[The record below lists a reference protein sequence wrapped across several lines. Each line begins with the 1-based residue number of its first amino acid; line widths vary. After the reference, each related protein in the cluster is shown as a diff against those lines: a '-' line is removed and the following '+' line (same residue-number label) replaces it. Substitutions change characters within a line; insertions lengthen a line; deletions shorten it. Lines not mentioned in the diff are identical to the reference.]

1 MSSGFVTGLFS
12 IPEGMA
18 YASIGG
24 FAAPLGLWSGV
35 VPTIVGSMLARTV
48 LMVTT
53 LTSAIALS
61 SQSVMAAAGLDP
73 GDVGGI
79 ATLTVLVGLIMLVM
93 GLLRMGS
100 VMAFVSTA
108 VMTGFTTG
116 IAVQILAGVVNDA
129 TGYSPASSNTVG
141 KLVEAVA
148 HVGDWDAPTVAVA
161 LGTLAVWFIA
171 RRVRALRALAT
182 LVALVVASIVAFLF
196 ARDVETVAD
205 IAAVPRSLPP
215 FTLPDLAAFPA
226 LIAGAV
232 AVALVALAQA
242 AGIGAAVA
250 NPDGSR
256 ADASKDF
263 VAQGAA
269 NVAGGFFGALPTG
282 GSLSRTG
289 VATSAGARTRWAGI
303 FAGVSL
309 GLIVLLVGPVAG
321 EIPMAVIGGLML
333 IIGAEII
340 EGRVADIRLVARTS
354 TGSLAAMAVTF
365 VATTAL
371 PLQQAIFIGAALS
384 IMLTAVQN
392 SRAGRLVEVVR
403 GRDGWTVHDAPAVLP
418 SHRTTVLHYSGHGFF
433 AEVGPLDEEWPDTS
447 GVTDAALVISV
458 RGSLG
463 VPSATFLKMLG
474 RRSAEMR
481 EQGVGLVIC
490 GVPPRLHALLE
501 RTGALEA
508 LGPENVVAATSTLM
522 ESVDRGHARAEEMR
536 AQLRAREE

>member
-73 GDVGGI
+73 GDIGAV
-79 ATLTVLVGLIMLVM
+79 ATLAVLVGLIMLAM

-116 IAVQILAGVVNDA
+116 IAVQILAGVVTDA

-148 HVGDWDAPTVAVA
+148 HVGDWDGPTVAVA
-161 LGTLAVWFIA
+161 GATVGVWFAA
-171 RRVRALRALAT
+171 RQVRRLRALAT
-182 LVALVVASIVAFLF
+182 LVALIVASVAAFLV
-196 ARDVETVAD
+196 AGDIETVAD

-215 FTLPDLAAFPA
+215 FTLPDLSAFPA
-226 LIAGAV
+226 LVTGAL

-242 AGIGAAVA
+242 AGISAAVA

-256 ADASKDF
+256 SDASKDF
-263 VAQGAA
+263 AAQGAA
-269 NVAGGFFGALPTG
+269 NLAGGFFGALPTG

-289 VATSAGARTRWAGI
+289 VATSAGARTRWSGI
-303 FAGVSL
+303 FAGLSL

-333 IIGAEII
+333 IIGAEIV
-340 EGRVADIRLVARTS
+340 EGRLADIRLVARTS
-354 TGSLAAMAVTF
+354 TASLAAMVATF

-384 IMLTAVQN
+384 IVLTAVQN
-392 SRAGRLVEVVR
+392 SRAGELVELVR
-403 GRDGWTVHDAPAVLP
+403 EGDRWHVDDAPATLP

-433 AEVGPLDEEWPDTS
+433 AEIGRLDEEWPETA
-447 GVTDAALVISV
+447 GVSDAALVVSA
-458 RGSLG
+458 RGSFG

-474 RRSAEMR
+474 RRANEMS
-481 EQGVGLVIC
+481 EDGVALVIC
-490 GVPPRLHALLE
+490 GVPPRLRDLLE
-501 RTGALEA
+501 RTGALTT
-508 LGPENVVAATSTLM
+508 LGPDNVIAATGTLM
-522 ESVDRGHARAEEMR
+522 ESVERGFARAEELR
-536 AQLRAREE
+536 AGMRAREE

>member
-53 LTSAIALS
+53 LTSAIALT

-73 GDVGGI
+73 GGIGGI
-79 ATLTVLVGLIMLVM
+79 ATLTVLVGLVMLAM
-93 GLLRMGS
+93 GLLRMGA

-129 TGYSPASSNTVG
+129 TGYSPTSSNTVG
-141 KLVEAVA
+141 RLVEAVV
-148 HVGDWDAPTVAVA
+148 HVGDWDGPTVAVA
-161 LGTLAVWFIA
+161 VGTVAVWFVA
-171 RRVRALRALAT
+171 RRVRSLRALAT

-215 FTLPDLAAFPA
+215 FTLPDLEAFPA
-226 LIAGAV
+226 LITGAL

-250 NPDGSR
+250 NPDGSK

-289 VATSAGARTRWAGI
+289 VATSAGARTRWSGI
-303 FAGVSL
+303 FAGLSL
-309 GLIVLLVGPVAG
+309 GLIVLLVGPLAG

-333 IIGAEII
+333 IIGAEIV
-340 EGRVADIRLVARTS
+340 EGRMADIRLVARTS
-354 TGSLAAMAVTF
+354 TASLAAMIVTF
-365 VATTAL
+365 GATTAL

-392 SRAGRLVEVVR
+392 SRAGALIEVR
-403 GRDGWTVHDAPAVLP
+403 REGGGWTVHDAPAVLP

-433 AEVGPLDEEWPDTS
+433 AEVGPLDEDWPDTTRA
-447 GVTDAALVISV
+447 TDAALVVSV

-481 EQGVGLVIC
+481 GAGVGLVIC
-490 GVPPRLHALLE
+490 GVQPRLRALLD

-508 LGPENVVAATSTLM
+508 LGPQNVIAETGTVL
-522 ESVDRGHARAEEMR
+522 ESVERGYARAEELR
-536 AQLRAREE
+536 ALMRAREE